1 MNKVKFINLFGIKI
15 TMWKYLLLIA
25 LAALPISEVRGAI
38 IYGLGTGIDP
48 AAVFSLAV
56 LINILMIPVL
66 FWVLR
71 QANFRKLADRLF
83 GKKMQEK
90 IEKNKDIL
98 NKYGIIGLLLFVAV
112 PLPIT
117 GAWTGTFIAEI
128 LKLNRRKSFIVISI
142 GVIIAAILIYLGFGG
157 TMFLMSKFI

>member
-1 MNKVKFINLFGIKI
+1 
-15 TMWKYLLLIA
+15 
-25 LAALPISEVRGAI
+25 
-38 IYGLGTGIDP
+38 
-48 AAVFSLAV
+48 
-56 LINILMIPVL
+56 
-66 FWVLR
+66 
-71 QANFRKLADRLF
+71 
-83 GKKMQEK
+83 MQEK

-157 TMFLMSKFI
+157 TMLLLDKVI

>member
-1 MNKVKFINLFGIKI
+1 
-15 TMWKYLLLIA
+15 MWKYLLLIA

>member
-1 MNKVKFINLFGIKI
+1 
-15 TMWKYLLLIA
+15 MWKYLILIV

-38 IYGLGTGIDP
+38 IYGLSMGIDP
-48 AAVFSLAV
+48 AAVFVLAV
-56 LINILMIPVL
+56 LINILMIPII

-71 QANFRKLADRLF
+71 QANFRKLADQLF

-90 IEKNKDIL
+90 IKKNKNVL
-98 NKYGIIGLLLFVAV
+98 NKYGIIGLLVFVAV
-112 PLPIT
+112 PLPVT

-142 GVIIAAILIYLGFGG
+142 GVIIAASLVYFGFGG

>member
-1 MNKVKFINLFGIKI
+1 M
-15 TMWKYLLLIA
+15 
-25 LAALPISEVRGAI
+25 AAAPISEVRGAI

-48 AAVFSLAV
+48 SAVIVLSV
-56 LINILMIPVL
+56 LINILMIPIL
-66 FWVLR
+66 FWILR
-71 QANFRKLADRLF
+71 QAKFRKLADRLF

-90 IEKNKDIL
+90 IEKNKDAL

-128 LKLNRRKSFIVISI
+128 LKLHRRKSFIVISA
-142 GVIIAAILIYLGFGG
+142 GVVIAAALVYLGFGVEMTG
-157 TMFLMSKFI
+157 N